1 MFERVNVPV
10 FGIIEN
16 MSYFIAPD
24 TGKRYDIFGNGGGE
38 KLATDLNT
46 PFLGGV
52 PINPDI
58 RIGGDNGSPIVISA
72 PNSNEAKQFVKIAKN
87 LIHEVN
93 KRTANSEDD
102 IIDII
107 IED

>member
-38 KLATDLNT
+38 KLAGDLNT

-93 KRTANSEDD
+93 KRTANYEDD
-102 IIDII
+102 VIDII